1 MLVVITMIP
10 ILSRFVSLN
19 KNPTKEKIETLF
31 NFSMKYTPV
40 ILIIVFTYIL
50 VLRLYLP

>member
-1 MLVVITMIP
+1 MMTP
-10 ILSRFVSLN
+10 ILIQFVSLN
-19 KNPTKEKIETLF
+19 KNPTKEKIEVLY

-40 ILIIVFTYIL
+40 ILIILFTYIL